1 VGRCHDRADTEMSGY
16 LSKSLGLD
24 RAYLIICYGRRIG
37 RYSLRMGS
45 MRLKSAVRLVA
56 SLLMCLGIGVL
67 EALVTRP
74 EIPTWYASLNKPS
87 WTPPPVVFPIAWTAL
102 YILMAVSFWRLW
114 ETEPRSAAR
123 SKAMVWF
130 LVQLALN
137 AAWSPVFFGWH
148 DTKTALV
155 IIVALLIAI
164 GATVVSASRVDRAA
178 AWLLTPYLAWVAYA
192 TTINAGVVAMN

>member
-1 VGRCHDRADTEMSGY
+1 MARLRHLAKAAILVAIAGKADVSDYNAEGVDRTMRRGRTRW
-16 LSKSLGLD
+16 KSV
-24 RAYLIICYGRRIG
+24 
-37 RYSLRMGS
+37 
-45 MRLKSAVRLVA
+45 VRLVV
-56 SLLMCLGIGVL
+56 SLLMCLGVGVL
-67 EALVTRP
+67 ESLVTRP
-74 EIPTWYASLNKPS
+74 EIPTWYASLTKPS
-87 WTPPPVVFPIAWTAL
+87 WTPHPVVFPIAWTAL

-114 ETEPRSAAR
+114 ETKPRSAAR
-123 SKAMVWF
+123 PKAMVWF

-164 GATVVSASRVDRAA
+164 GATIVSASRVDRVA
-178 AWLLTPYLAWVAYA
+178 AWLLAPYFAWVAYA

>member
-1 VGRCHDRADTEMSGY
+1 MS
-16 LSKSLGLD
+16 
-24 RAYLIICYGRRIG
+24 
-37 RYSLRMGS
+37 
-45 MRLKSAVRLVA
+45 LKSFVRLVV
-56 SLLMCLGIGVL
+56 SLLMCLGVGVL
-67 EALVTRP
+67 ESLVTRP
-74 EIPTWYASLNKPS
+74 EIPTWYASLIKPS

-102 YILMAVSFWRLW
+102 YILIAISFWKLW

-148 DTKTALV
+148 DTKTALI

-164 GATVVSASRVDRAA
+164 GATIGTASRVDRVA
-178 AWLLTPYLAWVAYA
+178 AWLLVPYLVWVAYA
-192 TTINAGVVAMN
+192 TTINAGVAAMN

>member
-1 VGRCHDRADTEMSGY
+1 V
-16 LSKSLGLD
+16 
-24 RAYLIICYGRRIG
+24 
-37 RYSLRMGS
+37 
-45 MRLKSAVRLVA
+45 
-56 SLLMCLGIGVL
+56 GVL
-67 EALVTRP
+67 ESFVTKP
-74 EIPTWYASLNKPS
+74 EIPTWYASLAKPS
-87 WTPPPVVFPIAWTAL
+87 WTPPPLVFPLAWAAL

-114 ETEPRSAAR
+114 QTEQQHAAR
-123 SKAMVWF
+123 SKAMVLF

-164 GATVVSASRVDRAA
+164 GATMLSASRVDRGA

>member
-1 VGRCHDRADTEMSGY
+1 
-16 LSKSLGLD
+16 
-24 RAYLIICYGRRIG
+24 
-37 RYSLRMGS
+37 
-45 MRLKSAVRLVA
+45 MRLKSVVRLVV
-56 SLLMCLGIGVL
+56 SLLMCLGVGIL
-67 EALVTRP
+67 ESLVTRP
-74 EIPTWYASLNKPS
+74 EIATWYAFLTKPS
-87 WTPPPVVFPIAWTAL
+87 WTPPAVAFSIVWTAL
-102 YILMAVSFWRLW
+102 YILMAISFWKIW
-114 ETEPRSAAR
+114 ETEPLSAAR

-164 GATVVSASRVDRAA
+164 SATIVSTSRVDWVA
-178 AWLLTPYLAWVAYA
+178 AWLLAPYLVWVAYA

>member
-1 VGRCHDRADTEMSGY
+1 MARLRHLAKAAILVAIAGKADVSDYNAEGVDRTMRRGRTRW
-16 LSKSLGLD
+16 KSV
-24 RAYLIICYGRRIG
+24 
-37 RYSLRMGS
+37 
-45 MRLKSAVRLVA
+45 VRLVV
-56 SLLMCLGIGVL
+56 SLLMCLGVGVL
-67 EALVTRP
+67 ESLVTRP
-74 EIPTWYASLNKPS
+74 EIPTWYASLTKPS
-87 WTPPPVVFPIAWTAL
+87 WTPHPVVFPIAWTAL

-114 ETEPRSAAR
+114 ETKPRSAAR
-123 SKAMVWF
+123 LKAMVWF

-164 GATVVSASRVDRAA
+164 GATIVSASRVDRVA
-178 AWLLTPYLAWVAYA
+178 AWLLAPYFAWVAYA